1 MLIYLMLK
9 FKIKERINLD
19 KLKKLI
25 DNDNDKIINL
35 E

>member
-1 MLIYLMLK
+1 MLK
-9 FKIKERINLD
+9 FNINERINLN

-35 E
+35 NYIN

>member
-1 MLIYLMLK
+1 MLK
-9 FKIKERINLD
+9 FDTKERINLD
-19 KLKKLI
+19 KLKKWI